1 MRLAEV
7 RITVRLN
14 LFSAAKIVLLGATLL
29 HAPSVAS
36 CGGIDESDPNYAE
49 MSELNLWMKK
59 LKTEDPDTGS
69 YLAEECQKEVGFWL
83 SKNGVLEMGRCM
95 RRKYED
101 GIRWVPD
108 AEPSLP
114 A

>member
-1 MRLAEV
+1 MGKSTHIAAAAALLLSLA
-7 RITVRLN
+7 
-14 LFSAAKIVLLGATLL
+14 A
-29 HAPSVAS
+29 
-36 CGGIDESDPNYAE
+36 CGIDESDPNYAE
-49 MSELNLWMKK
+49 MSELNLWIKK
-59 LKTEDPDTGS
+59 LKAEDPDTGS

-95 RRKYED
+95 RKKYDE

-108 AEPSLP
+108 EEVPVP

>member
-1 MRLAEV
+1 MGKSKIALVCAALLLAAG
-7 RITVRLN
+7 L
-14 LFSAAKIVLLGATLL
+14 SG
-29 HAPSVAS
+29 

-49 MSELNLWMKK
+49 MSELNLWIKK
-59 LKTEDPDTGS
+59 LKAEDPDTGS

-95 RRKYED
+95 RRKYDE
-101 GIRWVPD
+101 GIRWVVEE
-108 AEPSLP
+108 EPTIP